1 MSLSS
6 CQQTTTDFRL
16 KYDFFFLIILKE
28 EKNKKLSPF
37 LCAFYILLVFVWIK
51 QERTRFGTGRPAEE
65 ALHHRQVFSGLHDEC
80 RWFAKGQG
88 RFLLRAKKK
97 TTITH
102 IHKIKTETKW
112 QQLLNYRYK
121 KKNNEN
127 LPATPASLSLSFHF
141 IFFTPFF
148 ILHYITLSFIL

>member
-102 IHKIKTETKW
+102 MHKIKTETKW

-121 KKNNEN
+121 KKTTKIF
-127 LPATPASLSLSFHF
+127 LPLPPLYLFPFISFFSLPFL
-141 IFFTPFF
+141 FF
-148 ILHYITLSFIL
+148 II

>member
-6 CQQTTTDFRL
+6 CRQTTTDFRL

-97 TTITH
+97 NNNHTHTQNQNRNKVTTITKLQ
-102 IHKIKTETKW
+102 I
-112 QQLLNYRYK
+112 QK
-121 KKNNEN
+121 KKTTKIF
-127 LPATPASLSLSFHF
+127 LPLPPLYLFPFISFFSLPFL
-141 IFFTPFF
+141 FF
-148 ILHYITLSFIL
+148 II